1 MKHTRTDLDDRRELS
16 VISPDNLGMTQ
27 VTKKNGQEKTEKEG
41 SRVILQFAS
50 SVTEESQRILHKADK
65 SSNRVDEK

>member
-1 MKHTRTDLDDRRELS
+1 MDDRRECECHKPWQS
-16 VISPDNLGMTQ
+16 RNDTGNKKK
-27 VTKKNGQEKTEKEG
+27 KKNGQEKTEKEG
-41 SRVILQFAS
+41 GRVILQFAS